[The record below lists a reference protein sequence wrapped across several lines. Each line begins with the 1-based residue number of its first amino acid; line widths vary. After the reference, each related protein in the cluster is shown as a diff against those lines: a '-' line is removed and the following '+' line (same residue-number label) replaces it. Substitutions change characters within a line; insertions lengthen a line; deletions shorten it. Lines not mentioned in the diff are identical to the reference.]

1 MRRLA
6 FLFLLILAAPTALA
20 TAPGA
25 LTLPAD
31 SPFYEDLEHFRA
43 LGHWSGSLEIRP
55 ISRRQVARAVRM
67 IERSTQDLDLARGD
81 ELRLDRLHA
90 ALEAWGL
97 GERKGRTRD
106 RRRPGSR
113 WETGLALNFAG
124 GPSNLKNTV
133 DLYRRPRRDGA
144 FFLNLTA
151 SVGRNLGAQWRWYED
166 YSAITPMPQ
175 DNWMDNLPPSARKIL
190 TDASSRND
198 LAVVSWAQ
206 GPVHLR
212 LGRED
217 RRWGQGRRGTLFLS
231 ENAFPMDGITFGF
244 RSRWVSGA
252 SIMAQSWRAPN
263 PPLADEP
270 PGEEHLLGDGYYA
283 AHRFE
288 LHPRD
293 SWSLGVF
300 EAVAYGGRGIDF
312 AYLNPVGFF
321 VAVTQ
326 DVWDRAGV
334 DDKKVLGFDF
344 RVRRAPVEIY
354 GEFLINRVVTLDA
367 ADDGDESGITSL
379 AQLIGLNWANPL
391 GLAGADLKLEYA
403 HLDPEVYFHP
413 DGDSRR
419 SLLSEGEVIGHWA
432 GANSDVLFAAFR
444 FPEFRAGLFRLE
456 FEQARWGLV
465 DGLTGNQ
472 FGFIGL
478 TKAEQEWLVGDIVS
492 ERTVSLH
499 WEQRDISFPLA
510 GRADSRISLARVVR
524 TGAWESAGWQMD
536 ARLTWH
542 WGRVFLDGD

>member
-1 MRRLA
+1 MRRLV
-6 FLFLLILAAPTALA
+6 FLFLLALMAPAAQA

-31 SPFYEDLEHFRA
+31 SPLYEDLEHFRA
-43 LGHWSGSLEIRP
+43 LGYWSGGLEIRP
-55 ISRRQVARAVRM
+55 VSRRQVARAVRI
-67 IERSTQDLDLARGD
+67 IERFTQDLDLARGD

-97 GERKGRTRD
+97 GERKDRTRH

-113 WETGLALNFAG
+113 WETGLALNFVG
-124 GPSNLKNTV
+124 GPSNLENTV
-133 DLYRRPRRDGA
+133 DLTRRPRRQGA
-144 FFLNLTA
+144 FFLNLNA

-166 YSAITPMPQ
+166 YSAITPLPE
-175 DNWMDNLPPSARKIL
+175 DNWVDNLPPSPRKLL
-190 TDASSRND
+190 TDPSSRND

-231 ENAFPMDGITFGF
+231 ENAFPMDGITFQF
-244 RSRWVSGA
+244 RSKWVSGA

-263 PPLADEP
+263 PPLADEL
-270 PGEEHLLGDGYYA
+270 PGEEYLLGDGYYA

-293 SWSLGVF
+293 NWSLGVF

-344 RVRRAPVEIY
+344 RLRHAPVEVY

-379 AQLIGLNWANPL
+379 AQLVGLNWANPM

-465 DGLTGNQ
+465 DGMIGNQ

-492 ERTVSLH
+492 ERTLSLH
-499 WEQRDISFPLA
+499 WEQRDITFPLA
-510 GRADSRISLARVVR
+510 GRLDSRISLARVMR
-524 TGAWESAGWQMD
+524 TGAWESEGWQME
-536 ARLTWH
+536 ARLTWR
-542 WGRVFLDGD
+542 WSRVFLDQD

>member
-6 FLFLLILAAPTALA
+6 FLFLIALIPALSLAN
-20 TAPGA
+20 APGA
-25 LTLPAD
+25 LTLSAD
-31 SPFYEDLEHFRA
+31 SPLYEDLEHFRA
-43 LGHWSGSLEIRP
+43 LGYWSGGLEIRP
-55 ISRRQVARAVRM
+55 ISRRQVARAVSH
-67 IERSTQDLDLARGD
+67 IEKATADFDLARGD
-81 ELRLDRLHA
+81 QLRLDRLHA
-90 ALEAWGL
+90 ALGAWDI
-97 GERKGRTRD
+97 GERKRGRRG
-106 RRRPGSR
+106 RAGSR

-124 GPSNLKNTV
+124 GPSNLENPV

-144 FFLNLTA
+144 FFLNLNAT
-151 SVGRNLGAQWRWYED
+151 VGRNLGAQWRWYED
-166 YSAITPMPQ
+166 YSAITPVPQ
-175 DNWMDNLPPSARKIL
+175 DNWVDNLPPSPRKIL

-217 RRWGQGRRGTLFLS
+217 RRWGQGRLGTLFLS
-231 ENAFPMDGITFGF
+231 ENAFPMDGITFQF
-244 RSRWVSGA
+244 HSRWVSGA

-263 PPLADEP
+263 PPLADEL
-270 PGEEHLLGDGYYA
+270 PGDEHLLGDGYYA

-300 EAVAYGGRGIDF
+300 EAVAYGGRGIDL

-326 DVWDRAGV
+326 DIWDRAGV

-354 GEFLINRVVTLDA
+354 GEILVNRVVTLDA

-379 AQLIGLNWANPL
+379 AQLVGLNWANPF
-391 GLAGADLKLEYA
+391 GWSGADLQVEYA

-432 GANSDVLFAAFR
+432 GANSDVLFAALR
-444 FPEFRAGLFRLE
+444 LPEFRFGIFRLE

-465 DGLTGNQ
+465 DGMTGNE

-478 TKAEQEWLVGDIVS
+478 TKAEQQWLVGDIVS
-492 ERTVSLH
+492 ERTMSLH
-499 WEQRDISFPLA
+499 WEQRGIPMPLA
-510 GRADSRISLARVVR
+510 GRVDSRMSLARVTR
-524 TGAWESAGWQMD
+524 SGAWESSGWQAE
-536 ARLTWH
+536 ARLTWR
-542 WGRVFLDGD
+542 WGRVFLDQD